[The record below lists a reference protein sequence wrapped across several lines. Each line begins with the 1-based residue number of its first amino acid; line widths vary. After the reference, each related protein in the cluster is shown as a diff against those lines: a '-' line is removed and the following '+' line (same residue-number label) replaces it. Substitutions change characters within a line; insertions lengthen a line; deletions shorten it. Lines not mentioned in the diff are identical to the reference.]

1 MRDENPKDLFQVFS
15 GHYRSYRSDY
25 NKVKNWIK
33 KRKHSFSS
41 SLCLSVVFHTI
52 IIGFLCFTHHSSI
65 VSAREKKEKE
75 YEVFAQAFTETKDD
89 VVKDKSFAQQF
100 FETEGDELLKILGGD
115 KIFDLNLEDKEKVEF
130 YKRLIRAY
138 FQLEKNKISK
148 DPASDI
154 TFDDLMIFLQNLGE
168 IELSSGSKV
177 YVSDSTL
184 EDKAMD
190 FFRISKERRDKI
202 KYFTRHE
209 DLEKERTEVVRN
221 HVLLK
226 TETGIRYIPSEYYFR
241 DSPYEQILA
250 MGARLFY
257 VVKGFPDL
265 EKESFPGTHTSE
277 ERGVFDSVES
287 GKKEFVVFFIQDSSI
302 KRSPLETSQSQKKLF
317 KASND
322 EIQKILDD
330 LMLLPEDEQLLYFK
344 ENYLDEYDPED
355 GNLPVLTKEFFYEN
369 LSNVIIIID
378 DVSASFTYIEE
389 IFYNRPYDRYFQS
402 YYKENQGTKTGLEF
416 LFCLASLYDFERR
429 GLAYLSDSYEEAK
442 RLLKDPYSQSD
453 AFNIRAKAFVIKE
466 VFEEIILEIKNRG
479 YNSLDE
485 VLDRYREEQKKIY
498 SMIIRKSREA
508 RNQGLFS
515 LGCLYWDEG
524 RYDLAFK
531 EWRKIDDSYPSQAF
545 QEIREFLSSHDY
557 SQEMISQ
564 VDNIFEWESY
574 KSSRNLLRRL
584 LKYHRWEKRGKNN

>member
-1 MRDENPKDLFQVFS
+1 MRDENPKDLFQMFS
-15 GHYRSYRSDY
+15 SHYHSHISDY
-25 NKVKNWIK
+25 KKVKNWIK
-33 KRKHSFSS
+33 KRKYSFSS
-41 SLCLSVVFHTI
+41 ALFLSVVFHTI
-52 IIGFLCFTHHSSI
+52 IIGFLCFTHPSSI
-65 VSAREKKEKE
+65 VSAKEKE

-89 VVKDKSFAQQF
+89 VVKDKSFEQQL

-115 KIFDLNLEDKEKVEF
+115 KIFDLNLENKEKVEF
-130 YKRLIRAY
+130 YKKLIRAY

-190 FFRISKERRDKI
+190 FYRISKERRDMI

-221 HVLLK
+221 HVILK

-265 EKESFPGTHTSE
+265 EKESFLETYKSE
-277 ERGVFDSVES
+277 ERDVFDPVES
-287 GKKEFVVFFIQDSSI
+287 EKKFVVFFIHDSSI
-302 KRSPLETSQSQKKLF
+302 KRSPLETSQSQKKLL

-344 ENYLDEYDPED
+344 ENYLEEYDPDD

-378 DVSASFTYIEE
+378 DISASFTYIEE

-485 VLDRYREEQKKIY
+485 VLDRYREEQKEIY
-498 SMIIRKSREA
+498 SIIIRKSREA
-508 RNQGLFS
+508 RNQGLFT

-524 RYDLAFK
+524 QYDLAFK

-545 QEIREFLSSHDY
+545 QEIREFFSNNDY

-564 VDNIFEWESY
+564 VDDIFDLESY
-574 KSSRNLLRRL
+574 KRSRDLLRRL

>member
-1 MRDENPKDLFQVFS
+1 VRDENPKDLFQMFS
-15 GHYRSYRSDY
+15 SHYHSHISDY
-25 NKVKNWIK
+25 KKVKNWIK
-33 KRKHSFSS
+33 KRKYSFSS
-41 SLCLSVVFHTI
+41 ALFLSVVFHTI
-52 IIGFLCFTHHSSI
+52 IIGFLCFTHPSSI
-65 VSAREKKEKE
+65 VSAKEKE

-89 VVKDKSFAQQF
+89 VVKDKSFEQQL

-115 KIFDLNLEDKEKVEF
+115 KIFDLNLENKEKVEF
-130 YKRLIRAY
+130 YKKLIRAY

-190 FFRISKERRDKI
+190 FYRISKERRDMI

-221 HVLLK
+221 HVILK

-265 EKESFPGTHTSE
+265 EKESFLETYKSE
-277 ERGVFDSVES
+277 ERDVFDPVES
-287 GKKEFVVFFIQDSSI
+287 EKKFVVFFIHDSSI
-302 KRSPLETSQSQKKLF
+302 KRSPLETSQSQKKLL

-344 ENYLDEYDPED
+344 ENYLEEYDPDD

-378 DVSASFTYIEE
+378 DISASFTYIEE

-485 VLDRYREEQKKIY
+485 VLDRYREEQKEIY
-498 SMIIRKSREA
+498 SIIIRKSREA
-508 RNQGLFS
+508 RNQGLFT

-524 RYDLAFK
+524 QYDLAFK

-545 QEIREFLSSHDY
+545 QEIREFFSNNDY

-564 VDNIFEWESY
+564 VDDIFDLESY
-574 KSSRNLLRRL
+574 KRSRDLLRRL

>member
-1 MRDENPKDLFQVFS
+1 MRDENPKDLFQMFS
-15 GHYRSYRSDY
+15 SHYHSHISDY
-25 NKVKNWIK
+25 KKVKNWIK
-33 KRKHSFSS
+33 KRKYSFSS
-41 SLCLSVVFHTI
+41 ALFLSVVFHTI
-52 IIGFLCFTHHSSI
+52 IIGFLCFTHPSSI
-65 VSAREKKEKE
+65 VSAKEKE

-89 VVKDKSFAQQF
+89 VVKDKSFEQQL

-115 KIFDLNLEDKEKVEF
+115 KIFDLNLENKEKVEF
-130 YKRLIRAY
+130 YKKLIRAY

-190 FFRISKERRDKI
+190 FYRISKERRDQI

-209 DLEKERTEVVRN
+209 DLEKERKKIVRN
-221 HVLLK
+221 HVILK

-265 EKESFPGTHTSE
+265 EKESFLETYKSE
-277 ERGVFDSVES
+277 ERDVFDPVES
-287 GKKEFVVFFIQDSSI
+287 EKKFVVFFIHDSSI
-302 KRSPLETSQSQKKLF
+302 KRSPLETSQSQKKLL

-344 ENYLDEYDPED
+344 ENYLEEYDPDD

-378 DVSASFTYIEE
+378 DISASFTYIEE

-485 VLDRYREEQKKIY
+485 VLDRYREEQKEIY
-498 SMIIRKSREA
+498 SIIIRKSREA
-508 RNQGLFS
+508 RNQGLFT

-524 RYDLAFK
+524 QYDLAFK

-545 QEIREFLSSHDY
+545 QEIREFFSNNDY

-564 VDNIFEWESY
+564 VDDIFDLESY
-574 KSSRNLLRRL
+574 KRSRDLLRRL

>member
-1 MRDENPKDLFQVFS
+1 MFS
-15 GHYRSYRSDY
+15 SHYHSHISDY
-25 NKVKNWIK
+25 KKVKNWIK
-33 KRKHSFSS
+33 KRKDSFSS
-41 SLCLSVVFHTI
+41 ALFLSVVFHTI
-52 IIGFLCFTHHSSI
+52 IIGFICFTHPSSI
-65 VSAREKKEKE
+65 VSAKEKE

-89 VVKDKSFAQQF
+89 IVKDKSFAQQF

-115 KIFDLNLEDKEKVEF
+115 KIFDLNLENKEKVEF
-130 YKRLIRAY
+130 YKKLIQAY

-190 FFRISKERRDKI
+190 FYRISKERRDKI

-209 DLEKERTEVVRN
+209 DLEKERKKIVRN

-226 TETGIRYIPSEYYFR
+226 TETGIKFIPSEYYFR

-250 MGARLFY
+250 IGARLFY

-265 EKESFPGTHTSE
+265 EKESFLETYKSE
-277 ERGVFDSVES
+277 ERDVFDHVES
-287 GKKEFVVFFIQDSSI
+287 EKKFVVFFIHDSSLR
-302 KRSPLETSQSQKKLF
+302 RSPLETSQSQKKLL

-344 ENYLDEYDPED
+344 ENYLEEYDPDD

-378 DVSASFTYIEE
+378 DISASFTYIEE

-524 RYDLAFK
+524 QYDLAFK

-545 QEIREFLSSHDY
+545 QEIREFFSSHDY

-564 VDNIFEWESY
+564 VDDIFEFEAY
-574 KSSRNLLRRL
+574 KRSRDLLRRL